1 MRDAE
6 RVDLAGHT
14 GTPDS
19 AGARRGL
26 FKRVSLSLEPCHP
39 AGMTNR
45 IQTARERAARALCR
59 LEGNPEDTMFEG
71 RPMWESYLPQVD
83 AVLEAA
89 LGPGA
94 LAAIRAEPE

>member
-1 MRDAE
+1 MA
-6 RVDLAGHT
+6 
-14 GTPDS
+14 
-19 AGARRGL
+19 
-26 FKRVSLSLEPCHP
+26 K
-39 AGMTNR
+39 R
-45 IQTARERAARALCR
+45 IQTARERAARALCSSKG
-59 LEGNPEDTMFEG
+59 LPENTKFEG